1 MVYTTTQLRVKTLYI
16 GLADVVIT
24 ILKYLKQD
32 TNSEWIFPSPIEV
45 IANTGQIPA
54 IHYAWNKIR
63 KRAGIQDEQ
72 YMILEERL
80 PLG

>member
-45 IANTGQIPA
+45 IANTG
-54 IHYAWNKIR
+54 
-63 KRAGIQDEQ
+63 
-72 YMILEERL
+72 
-80 PLG
+80 

>member
-1 MVYTTTQLRVKTLYI
+1 MDISKSNR
-16 GLADVVIT
+16 G
-24 ILKYLKQD
+24 
-32 TNSEWIFPSPIEV
+32 NSKHWLD
-45 IANTGQIPA
+45 AA

>member
-1 MVYTTTQLRVKTLYI
+1 MVYSTTQLRVKTLYI

-45 IANTGQIPA
+45 IANTGQMQQYTTHGI
-54 IHYAWNKIR
+54 KIA
-63 KRAGIQDEQ
+63 KE
-72 YMILEERL
+72 LEYKMNNT
-80 PLG
+80 